1 MSLLQHN
8 SSQHCGR
15 FGFFFIN
22 ANNQIVYDHT
32 SIVAVVVARSWG
44 FLIVLKT
51 IAAIEELADVSAH
64 VGGQNESA
72 AWVCHDEV
80 CDIKHHI
87 IQYHELSAFFHLMI
101 EHGRCV
107 VRHIMSD
114 SVLIIS
120 SNELLVPNFHDQER
134 NEEEKDVQKYKPI
147 PLM

>member
-15 FGFFFIN
+15 FSLFLIDS
-22 ANNQIVYDHT
+22 NNQIVYDHT
-32 SIVAVVVARSWG
+32 SIVAVVVAGSWG

-64 VGGQNESA
+64 VSCQNKSA
-72 AWVCHDEV
+72 TRVCHDEV

-87 IQYHELSAFFHLMI
+87 IQYHELSTFLHLMI

-120 SNELLVPNFHDQER
+120 PDELLVPNFHDQER
-134 NEEEKDVQKYKPI
+134 NEEEKYVQKYKPI